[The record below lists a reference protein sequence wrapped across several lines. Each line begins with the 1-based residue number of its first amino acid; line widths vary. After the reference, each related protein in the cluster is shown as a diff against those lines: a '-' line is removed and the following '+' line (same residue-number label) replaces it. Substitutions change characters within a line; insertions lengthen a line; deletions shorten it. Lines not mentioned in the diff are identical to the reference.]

1 MPFTGVA
8 LDSGAFMSGMK
19 FACVFGAEVKNV
31 PVPVTVPDV
40 PSASNPASTTL
51 TSSGHAAVSDLPK
64 PALRSTSFFT
74 PTATPALENTS
85 DISPSASQTLRSPQG
100 GGPASNDDWGPCAAG
115 TRHTLSIDGVGYGFC
130 YCPAGR
136 FMMGSPREEKERHIN
151 ERQHEVVLTQGF
163 WMLETPCAQRLWTSV
178 EDNRTYTYKRDD
190 ISVDMVNYDN
200 CLTFLYKLNAKNL
213 LPIGWNFRL
222 PTEAEWEYACRAGTT
237 TPYNVGHVLSS
248 KHANFGGFGSKEKS

>member
-85 DISPSASQTLRSPQG
+85 DISPSASLTLRSPQG
-100 GGPASNDDWGPCAAG
+100 GGLLLTTIGDRVLRGLG
-115 TRHTLSIDGVGYGFC
+115 TRCLL
-130 YCPAGR
+130 
-136 FMMGSPREEKERHIN
+136 MGLGTVFATV
-151 ERQHEVVLTQGF
+151 RQ
-163 WMLETPCAQRLWTSV
+163 
-178 EDNRTYTYKRDD
+178 
-190 ISVDMVNYDN
+190 VD
-200 CLTFLYKLNAKNL
+200 L
-213 LPIGWNFRL
+213 
-222 PTEAEWEYACRAGTT
+222 
-237 TPYNVGHVLSS
+237 
-248 KHANFGGFGSKEKS
+248 